1 MPLDPLYVF
10 FGERSVEIFC
20 PFRLQ
25 DCGFLE
31 SSVCSLNDETGLG
44 GSASCLE
51 GQGWCLPIGGWN
63 WVLVFWWAAPCL
75 GGCLEVSVEDSRQP
89 VCWWWLGGLC
99 SHLVSYLARDF
110 PSLTLISCWIGPC
123 FGSHEWKVGPKMAAT
138 SRRVHAVE
146 CSPISVSMILVF
158 WMLSF
163 KIMETTNSHVWEHS
177 TA

>member
-25 DCGFLE
+25 DCDFLE

-51 GQGWCLPIGGWN
+51 GQGWCLPIWN

-75 GGCLEVSVEDSRQP
+75 EAWLEVSVEDSRQP

-99 SHLVSYLARDF
+99 PHLVSYLAWDF
-110 PSLTLISCWIGPC
+110 PSLTLIGCWIGPC
-123 FGSHEWKVGPKMAAT
+123 FGSHEWKAGPKMAAT

-146 CSPISVSMILVF
+146 CFPISVSMILVF

-163 KIMETTNSHVWEHS
+163 KIMETASSHVWEHS